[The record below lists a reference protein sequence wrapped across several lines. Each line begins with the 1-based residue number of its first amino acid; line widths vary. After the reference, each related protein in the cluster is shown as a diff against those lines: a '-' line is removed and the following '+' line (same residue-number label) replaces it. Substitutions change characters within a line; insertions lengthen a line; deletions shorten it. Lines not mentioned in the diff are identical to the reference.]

1 MTRKIKDL
9 LVTKNMTTHLGIIPP
24 GQASSEHV
32 HPNSEEICYIV
43 KGKGSVTAG
52 GETKSYGSNYL
63 VYIPPGVPHQYRGEG
78 NGDLILFCVYSP
90 PAEVPK
96 K

>member
-1 MTRKIKDL
+1 LKDL

-24 GQASSEHV
+24 RQASSKHV
-32 HPNSEEICYIV
+32 HPKSEEICYII
-43 KGKGSVTAG
+43 KGEGSVTAD
-52 GETKSYGSNYL
+52 GETKSYGPNYL
-63 VYIPPGVPHQYRGEG
+63 VYIPPGVSHQYKSKG
-78 NGDLILFCVYSP
+78 NEDLTLFCVYSP